1 MVWYKKSRQFI
12 LKDSIIKIGTAF
24 LLALAYFGIMLFY
37 SFLDVAVWRKV
48 VPGFSNIINIVTIAI
63 CIGAFIVFLKRTT
76 GYRVQLLSNITFM
89 GMMLAIGCSF
99 LFFLLLDRGLDPI
112 FEGIFPQSEQD
123 YQEMIQSLI
132 KSPITSL
139 IQVCVFAPI
148 IEEILMRGAVLGG
161 LKNSYGCVTAL
172 LISAMLFACL
182 HFNMVQTLS
191 AFVCGIVLGLL
202 YIKTSSVF
210 CCMIA
215 HSGYNLISY
224 IMMVYPYIK

>member
-1 MVWYKKSRQFI
+1 MKEYN
-12 LKDSIIKIGTAF
+12 IKIGTAF
-24 LLALAYFGIMLFY
+24 LLVLAYFGIMLFY
-37 SFLDVAVWRKV
+37 TFLDVAVWREV
-48 VPGFSNIINIVTIAI
+48 FPDFSNIINIITIVA
-63 CIGAFIVFLKRTT
+63 CIGVFTMFLKRTT
-76 GYRVQLLSNITFM
+76 GYQMQLLSNISFV

-112 FEGIFPQSEQD
+112 FEGMFPQSEQD

-132 KSPITSL
+132 KSPMTSL
-139 IQVCVFAPI
+139 IQVCILAPI
-148 IEEILMRGAVLGG
+148 IEEILMRGVVLGG
-161 LKNSYGCVTAL
+161 LKNSYGTVTAL

-202 YIKTSSVF
+202 YIKTSSIF

-215 HSGYNLISY
+215 HGGYNLISY
-224 IMMVYPYIK
+224 IMMVYLYIK